1 MSVHP
6 TPSPLDRD
14 PRLRQDPL
22 SAPEGYFDEL
32 SDRLLVRTSSEPRS
46 AVSPKLR
53 AFVFLVPVSYFEG
66 LPQRVM
72 ARLPQHAPSAI
83 RLWLDDLAD
92 SLVSTQALRLAPA
105 VAGIALVVAVGYFG
119 FFRSHKPIEPA
130 ADFYTQVAL
139 EFHSPADE
147 RLLIEALT
155 GSSATSFALP
165 LDDADAAAA
174 EEFLIQSGDVAIESL

>member
-22 SAPEGYFDEL
+22 SAPEGYFDAL
-32 SDRLLVRTSSEPRS
+32 SDRVLSRTAAEPRA
-46 AVSPKLR
+46 AVSPRLR
-53 AFVFLVPVSYFEG
+53 AFVFRVPVAYFES

-72 ARLPQHAPSAI
+72 ARLPQHAPSTI

-119 FFRSHKPIEPA
+119 FFRSPKPVEPTT
-130 ADFYTQVAL
+130 DFFSQVAL

-155 GSSATSFALP
+155 GSSATSFSLP